1 MQFSEHVRIL
11 IFVLI
16 GFLALFVVAYSLKIT
31 RLWIAA
37 FVVIIVLSGTIA
49 VLARWS
55 RYDVEETD

>member
-1 MQFSEHVRIL
+1 MQFTEHVRIL

-16 GFLALFVVAYSLKIT
+16 GFLALFVIAYTLEIT

-55 RYDVEETD
+55 RYDVEETE

>member
-1 MQFSEHVRIL
+1 MQFTEHVRIL

-16 GFLALFVVAYSLKIT
+16 GFLALFVIAYTLEMT

-55 RYDVEETD
+55 KYDIEETD

>member
-16 GFLALFVVAYSLKIT
+16 GFLALFVVAYSLEMT
-31 RLWIAA
+31 RLWIAT
-37 FVVIIVLSGTIA
+37 FIVIIVLSGTIA

-55 RYDVEETD
+55 KYDIEE

>member
-1 MQFSEHVRIL
+1 MQFTEHVRIL

-16 GFLALFVVAYSLKIT
+16 GFLALFVVAYTLEMT
-31 RLWIAA
+31 RLWLAA

>member
-16 GFLALFVVAYSLKIT
+16 GFLALFVVAYSLEMT
-31 RLWIAA
+31 RLWIAS
-37 FVVIIVLSGTIA
+37 FVVVIVISGTIA

-55 RYDVEETD
+55 RYDVEETE

>member
-1 MQFSEHVRIL
+1 MQFSEHIRIL

-16 GFLALFVVAYSLKIT
+16 GFLALFVIAYTLEMT

-55 RYDVEETD
+55 RYDVEETE

>member
-16 GFLALFVVAYSLKIT
+16 GFLAIFVVAYSLEMT

-37 FVVIIVLSGTIA
+37 FVVIIVLSGTIT

-55 RYDVEETD
+55 RYDAEETE

>member
-16 GFLALFVVAYSLKIT
+16 GFLALFVVAYTLEMT

>member
-16 GFLALFVVAYSLKIT
+16 GFLALFVVAYTLEMT

-55 RYDVEETD
+55 RYDVEETK